1 MELKDLVGDHV
12 LTGVGE
18 GAFPDG
24 GENYFSFELDGHV
37 YTAIEDEEDGYRSSM
52 AEIAVDQFTAETR
65 LPNVRVVATMDDD
78 VYNEILTLTDT
89 VSGQPILH
97 IGTTDFQDY
106 YPCFTA
112 KWMPENMAVN
122 HGQ

>member
-1 MELKDLVGDHV
+1 MELKDLVGEHV
-12 LTGVGE
+12 LTGIGE
-18 GAFPDG
+18 GTLPG
-24 GENYFSFELDGHV
+24 SCENYFSFELDGHV

-78 VYNEILTLTDT
+78 GYNEILTLTDML
-89 VSGQPILH
+89 SGKPIAN
-97 IGTTDFQDY
+97 IGTEDFHGY

-112 KWMPENMAVN
+112 HWMPENMAVN